1 MARTT
6 PERPV
11 DVEGLFPELARYRRT
26 ATRLHPRPGVPGVRD
41 SSVGGPMLW
50 PADEPWPVCT
60 HPHKRSSGERVENV
74 RLKRRIRAEAWRRT
88 PEPGVGP
95 GLTDAERE
103 VLASLKRGRHAPWLA
118 NTDPIPLLAVAQ
130 LYRKDVPDLFGGPV
144 DCDVLQVFWCPFN
157 AHGTGHQLALDL
169 RWRRSADVREVLAE
183 QPEPVVVGAPGYVLD
198 PCVLHPEQVV
208 EHQYIDLLPDRL
220 RRRIEKWEVPEDE
233 REPDDVGYR
242 SDLSIAPGWKV
253 GGFASWHVTDP
264 APMDCECGQPME
276 PLLTIASYECD
287 SFSSSWVPVEDRAT
301 LEGAIGATSV
311 LVSRDGIL
319 YVFVC
324 PRNPGHPHRLSLQ

>member
-1 MARTT
+1 MTRTT
-6 PERPV
+6 PERPL
-11 DVEGLFPELARYRRT
+11 DPESLFPELARYRRT
-26 ATRLHPRPGVPGVRD
+26 ATRLHPRPGAPGARD

-60 HPHKRSSGERVENV
+60 HPHKRSSGERVEDV
-74 RLKRRIRAEAWRRT
+74 RLRRRIQAEAWGRAPQEGVR
-88 PEPGVGP
+88 PGP
-95 GLTDAERE
+95 TDAERE
-103 VLASLKRGRHAPWLA
+103 VLSSLKRGRHAPWLA

-130 LYRKDVPDLFGGPV
+130 LYRQDVPDLFGGPA
-144 DCDVLQVFWCPFN
+144 DCDVLQVFWCPFD
-157 AHGTGHQLALDL
+157 AHGTGHQLALHL
-169 RWRRSADVREVLAE
+169 RWRRSADVREVLAD

-264 APMDCECGQPME
+264 RPMDCECGQPME

-287 SFSSSWVPVEDRAT
+287 SFSNSWVPLEDRET

-324 PRNPGHPHRLSLQ
+324 PQDPGHPHRLSLQ